1 MALLVLGKLIRL
13 QFFRFHEVHAQGL
26 ISGLSPEESVPVQT
40 ETGVA
45 RLPIPHLYIVCHHHS
60 NRRLQAHFTV
70 GSQQGLVGGAK
81 VAAQGPLPH
90 GGRLSKSGDNG
101 IHRQLGA
108 HPVHLVVYPIGNDIA
123 GVFVQLHISEGVRVF
138 QVFIRFGCKCCFE
151 DRILLS
157 HVVLPSQRSRITLA
171 LSLSSAEFWLTFSM
185 RA

>member
-1 MALLVLGKLIRL
+1 MAD
-13 QFFRFHEVHAQGL
+13 
-26 ISGLSPEESVPVQT
+26 S
-40 ETGVA
+40 
-45 RLPIPHLYIVCHHHS
+45 
-60 NRRLQAHFTV
+60 
-70 GSQQGLVGGAK
+70 
-81 VAAQGPLPH
+81 PLPH

-171 LSLSSAEFWLTFSM
+171 LSNIPVHTAAAFPMTDQPNSSVHLH
-185 RA
+185 